1 MTKTITRTHYS
12 AERKAQIVL
21 ELLREERTFAQI
33 AAEYGMHVN
42 MLRKWKAQAV
52 ERLPSVFGNENRARA
67 RPRGGT
73 RERTRSAVCADW
85 PANDTVSLAPKISGL
100 NVIEK

>member
-1 MTKTITRTHYS
+1 MTKKKIRAHYS

-52 ERLPSVFGNENRARA
+52 ER
-67 RPRGGT
+67 
-73 RERTRSAVCADW
+73 
-85 PANDTVSLAPKISGL
+85 
-100 NVIEK
+100 